1 MLFKTLALRGGFFL
15 HKSVNRGMR
24 MSKQE
29 YNGSELVVKSLKE
42 LNVKYIFGYPGGSV
56 LDLYDALFQQDDI
69 EHILVRHEQAA
80 THMADGYARATGEVG
95 VVLATSGPGATNCV
109 TGIAT
114 AYMDSIPMVVL
125 SGQVPT
131 NLIGDDAFQETDIV
145 GCSRPIVKHSFNCR
159 SASEI
164 PNILAK
170 AFYIASTGRP
180 GPVVVELP
188 KDMLNPELTFAYNF
202 PAATELR
209 TYNPNTKGHSKQ
221 IRKAVTAILEAKKLV
236 IYSGGGIVL
245 SNTSEQ
251 LTHLVESLNAPITNT
266 LMGLGGI
273 SGIHPNFIGMLGMH
287 GTLEANKAMA
297 NADVILA
304 LGARFDDRVTNNVQ
318 KFCPNATIVH
328 VDVDPTSISK
338 TIKAHIPVVGCL
350 ATVLEQL
357 QTAIDKSPIK
367 IDRSAQEDWWRQ
379 VISWREQKCLNYNTD
394 GDKIKPQAVIEAI
407 YKATNGDAYVSS
419 DVGQHQMFA
428 AQYYPFKHPR
438 QWINSGGL
446 GTMGFGLPAAMG
458 VKLAFPDKESL
469 CVTGDG
475 SIQMNIQELSTCL
488 QYNLAVKV
496 ISLNNRSLGMVRQ
509 WQDMIYGGRHSS
521 SYMESLPDFVKLVES
536 YGHVGIRVN
545 TLDEL
550 QPAID
555 KAMSITDRLVF
566 LDILVDEKEHVYPM
580 QIKHGGID
588 EMWLR
593 KGVKA

>member
-1 MLFKTLALRGGFFL
+1 
-15 HKSVNRGMR
+15 

-42 LNVKYIFGYPGGSV
+42 LKVKYIFGYPGGSV

-131 NLIGDDAFQETDIV
+131 SLIGDDAFQETDIV

-273 SGIHPNFIGMLGMH
+273 SGVHPNFIGMLGMH

-304 LGARFDDRVTNNVQ
+304 LGARFDDRVLSGVSALWCVDRWELPELQHFQGSPPPGGLNSRLCHPTDFYVGSEIRQVQ
-318 KFCPNATIVH
+318 QDDSRPQMWHAGACSAVATHQPSYRSPNLKKKPVINWALIE
-328 VDVDPTSISK
+328 
-338 TIKAHIPVVGCL
+338 IPL
-350 ATVLEQL
+350 
-357 QTAIDKSPIK
+357 KSP
-367 IDRSAQEDWWRQ
+367 
-379 VISWREQKCLNYNTD
+379 
-394 GDKIKPQAVIEAI
+394 AVPP
-407 YKATNGDAYVSS
+407 KHVS
-419 DVGQHQMFA
+419 DQRFGQHF
-428 AQYYPFKHPR
+428 
-438 QWINSGGL
+438 
-446 GTMGFGLPAAMG
+446 
-458 VKLAFPDKESL
+458 
-469 CVTGDG
+469 
-475 SIQMNIQELSTCL
+475 
-488 QYNLAVKV
+488 
-496 ISLNNRSLGMVRQ
+496 
-509 WQDMIYGGRHSS
+509 
-521 SYMESLPDFVKLVES
+521 
-536 YGHVGIRVN
+536 
-545 TLDEL
+545 
-550 QPAID
+550 
-555 KAMSITDRLVF
+555 
-566 LDILVDEKEHVYPM
+566 
-580 QIKHGGID
+580 
-588 EMWLR
+588 
-593 KGVKA
+593 

>member
-15 HKSVNRGMR
+15 HVINRGMR

-42 LNVKYIFGYPGGSV
+42 LKVKYIFGYPGGSV

-131 NLIGDDAFQETDIV
+131 SLIGDDAFQETDIV

-164 PNILAK
+164 PTILAK

-273 SGIHPNFIGMLGMH
+273 SGVHPNFIGMLGMH

-338 TIKAHIPVVGCL
+338 TIKSHIPVVGCL

-357 QTAIDKSPIK
+357 QTAIDNSPIK

-379 VISWREQKCLNYNTD
+379 VISWREQKCLSYNSD

-407 YKATNGDAYVSS
+407 YEATNGDAYVSS